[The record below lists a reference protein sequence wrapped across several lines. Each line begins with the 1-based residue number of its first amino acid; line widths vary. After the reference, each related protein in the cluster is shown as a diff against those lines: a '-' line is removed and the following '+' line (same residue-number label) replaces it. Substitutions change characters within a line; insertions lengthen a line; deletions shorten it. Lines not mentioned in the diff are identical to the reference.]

1 MCTRTVLI
9 HAERARLTPAGLI
22 TELMA
27 PQRDVDLSVSV
38 MSAGELFHGCCAP
51 TRCRGEHV
59 GESWS
64 RPCSPRYRSSPPHS
78 QSRALS
84 ARSMP
89 A

>member
-38 MSAGELFHGCCAP
+38 M
-51 TRCRGEHV
+51 
-59 GESWS
+59 
-64 RPCSPRYRSSPPHS
+64 
-78 QSRALS
+78 
-84 ARSMP
+84 
-89 A
+89 